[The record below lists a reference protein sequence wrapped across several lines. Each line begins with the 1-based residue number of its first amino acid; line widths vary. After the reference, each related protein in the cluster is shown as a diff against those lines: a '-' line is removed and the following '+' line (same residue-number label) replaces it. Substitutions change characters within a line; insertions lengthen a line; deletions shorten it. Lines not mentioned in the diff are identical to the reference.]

1 MNIMKLVRFCVLSV
15 FALCAFG
22 ARAEIT
28 ARYTFDD
35 AGNGG
40 LNMLKASIGADAI
53 VRGGSPAADVN
64 GLGAL
69 YPTNGVGGGALAIP
83 VGQFL
88 AIPHGLVRSTGQAW
102 FLRMRMRIPD
112 TRQHALLQLDQTNRS
127 DAFLFERGNGSFG
140 GSANWGAYK
149 DYAQG
154 VVGVW
159 RTILLSCDGTA
170 TSVYVDGTPV
180 VTTKEGATY
189 AGGSDLTNVEYF
201 YISGDN
207 SGEDNLVLVDEIL
220 VGSGSYFDQV
230 VDIPS
235 AGDVSYDGQPHQSG
249 LADTAD
255 YTVTSNVGG
264 TDRGFYPVT
273 VSLVDPVNKCW
284 DDGTT
289 ADRTVWF
296 AIRDALVPELTEH
309 LAFDDPA
316 DPLKAT
322 VGEDACV
329 REGNPSVA
337 VAGLGDVT
345 AVSGEGRSDGTGA
358 VAVPM
363 GQFIVARHGL
373 VPQSGTRWQIDFRCR
388 VPESATYHTLFSVG
402 TNNTGDAAL
411 HIRENDGLGNSDGW
425 GGYVYDVL
433 PFQKWNTV
441 SVRSD
446 GRTVSAWANGSW
458 VINAIGKHLQ
468 NFPLTPHFGISSD
481 NYREDALMEFDD
493 VKVFAQKACVRV
505 APPVS
510 AGSFVWTGAPIAPT
524 LDKSLGYAVRGA
536 FAETDPGLYEVPV
549 GLLDPMYAVWSDT
562 GFSGDRVV
570 TFAISREANAWV
582 TEPTVGTTCWSADRL
597 PPAFNPGE
605 AAHGTVSVLLDGL
618 PLSGQLPSA
627 PGVYTLTFATEP
639 TVEFA
644 GLEKSFAL
652 TVLPSGA
659 DVPVEVTSAAYVTNG
674 LVMLLDGIDNVGFGR
689 HDDKAATWTDLSG
702 NGYDWTVN
710 PTHGSFERK
719 GLYMAGTGLVAT
731 NAVACRPD
739 FKSRMDM
746 VEFVWRNER
755 SDHGIIFGPGF
766 MYSAYLYTDD
776 RNHVGFFGGTSKAT
790 SVGVPVTL
798 GETMA
803 YSATYLRSGE
813 TPSGVSDVRTNGVAV
828 AATETMNNY
837 WNGGMG
843 DYPAMG
849 ALTSDGN
856 NRRAK
861 GLLSS
866 LRVYSPALSADER
879 TLNSA
884 IDRIRFGTG
893 VLPASIGV
901 DGYKV
906 EDGAI
911 LVRVAVSS
919 VNGKVSLEGRPY
931 GYSDAI
937 WVPLGAVVT
946 IDGKFRGR
954 GGLDPDG
961 FERTGLPSDTVFS
974 ADGKR
979 LTFAAAKPV
988 TATITHPDAV
998 EGMMIILK

>member
-1 MNIMKLVRFCVLSV
+1 MKKLVGKCLFCLTVAGALS
-15 FALCAFG
+15 ALAD
-22 ARAEIT
+22 IT

-40 LNMLKASIGADAI
+40 LNLLKASVGADAI
-53 VRGGSPAADVN
+53 VRGGRVAKDVE

-69 YPTNGVGGGALAIP
+69 YPTNGVNGGAVAIP

-88 AIPHGLVRSTGQAW
+88 AVPHGLTCATGQSW
-102 FLRMRMRIPD
+102 FLRMRIFIPEVQ
-112 TRQHALLQLDQTNRS
+112 QHALLQLDQKNDI
-127 DAFLFERGNGSFG
+127 DAFVFQRNQGDFG
-140 GSANWGAYK
+140 GSANWGSYSS
-149 DYAQG
+149 YAPG

-159 RTILLSCDGTA
+159 RTVLFSCDGTA
-170 TSVYVDGTPV
+170 TTLYVDGTLV
-180 VTTKEGATY
+180 HKTKEGATY

-220 VGSGSYFDQV
+220 VGSGSYFDQI

-264 TDRGFYPVT
+264 SDRGFYPVT
-273 VSLVDPVNKCW
+273 VSLVDPTNKCW

-337 VAGLGDVT
+337 VAGLGGVT
-345 AVSGEGRSDGTGA
+345 AVSGEGRSDGAGA

-363 GQFIVARHGL
+363 GQFLVARHGL
-373 VPQSGTRWQIDFRCR
+373 VPQAETRWQIDFRCR

-402 TNNTGDAAL
+402 TNNAGDAAL
-411 HIRENDGLGNSDGW
+411 HIRENNGLGNTGGW
-425 GGYVYDVL
+425 GGYVYNVL

-441 SVRSD
+441 SVKSD
-446 GRTVSAWANGSW
+446 GKTVSAWANGAW
-458 VINAIGKHLQ
+458 VINAVGTHLK
-468 NFPLTPHFGISSD
+468 NFAQTPHFSISSD
-481 NYREDALMEFDD
+481 NANEDALMEFDD
-493 VKVFAQKACVRV
+493 VKVYAQKACVRV
-505 APPVS
+505 APPAS
-510 AGSFVWTGAPIAPT
+510 AGSFVWTGAPIAPA
-524 LDKSLGYAVRGA
+524 LDTSRGYAVRGT
-536 FAETDPGLYEVPV
+536 FSETDPGLYEVPV
-549 GLLDPMYAVWSDT
+549 GLLDPTYAVWADT
-562 GFSGDRVV
+562 GFSGDRMVPFV
-570 TFAISREANAWV
+570 ISCEANAWV

-605 AAHGTVSVLLDGL
+605 AAHGTVSVLLDGI
-618 PLSGQLPSA
+618 PLTGQLPSA

-639 TVEFA
+639 TVDFA
-644 GLEKSFAL
+644 GLEKTFTL

-674 LVMLLDGIDNVGFGR
+674 LVMLLDGIDNAGFGR
-689 HDDKAATWTDLSG
+689 HDDAATTWKDLSG

-710 PTHGSFERK
+710 PTYGNFERK

-731 NAVACRPD
+731 NAIACRPN
-739 FKSRMDM
+739 FMSRMDM
-746 VEFVWRNER
+746 VEFVWRNDR

-766 MYSAYLYTDD
+766 MHSAYLYTDD
-776 RNHVGFFGGTSKAT
+776 MNHVGVFGGDNGKAT
-790 SVGVPVTL
+790 TVGVPVTL
-798 GETMA
+798 GDTMA

-837 WNGGMG
+837 WNNGMG

-856 NRRAK
+856 GRRAK

-866 LRVYSPALSADER
+866 LRVYSPALSTEER
-879 TLNSA
+879 ALNAA
-884 IDRIRFGTG
+884 IDKIRFGTG
-893 VLPASIGV
+893 VFPTSIGV

-911 LVRVAVSS
+911 LVRVSVSS
-919 VNGKVSLEGRPY
+919 VAGKTSLDGRPY
-931 GYSDAI
+931 GYSDLV
-937 WVPLGAVVT
+937 WVPLGATVT

-954 GGLDPDG
+954 GVKDASK
-961 FERTGLPSDTVFS
+961 FERTGVPPGTVVS

-979 LTFAAAKPV
+979 LTFQANAPAAL
-988 TATITHPDAV
+988 TITHPNAA
-998 EGMMIILK
+998 EGAILLVR